1 MNSQLIFATPI
12 GRRTTMGKKE
22 EKYSFLHTSVSPSSV
37 IRVENKSVV
46 LFLCYEA
53 SSLYSKTLDV

>member
-1 MNSQLIFATPI
+1 
-12 GRRTTMGKKE
+12 MGKKE